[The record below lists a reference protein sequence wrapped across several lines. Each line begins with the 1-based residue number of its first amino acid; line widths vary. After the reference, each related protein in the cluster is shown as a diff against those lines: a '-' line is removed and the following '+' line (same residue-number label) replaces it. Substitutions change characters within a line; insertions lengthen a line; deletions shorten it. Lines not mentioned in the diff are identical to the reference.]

1 MSPQNMYRNHFV
13 AVLVMLCAMIAAR
26 GSDAQQAGMTL
37 PLTENFAST
46 TLAPAWTAHLAKG
59 NLLQIAD
66 GVVKIEAR
74 PGTHSHFERKL
85 DRALVRASCAIQ
97 STGPDATASLFVYWA
112 ASNYVQIGLNRQGT
126 GRLEAREVL
135 GTYAH
140 DHDLG
145 PWLPDRL
152 HALEI
157 EVALDCIQI
166 GR

>member
-1 MSPQNMYRNHFV
+1 
-13 AVLVMLCAMIAAR
+13 
-26 GSDAQQAGMTL
+26 MTL
-37 PLTENFAST
+37 PFRETFAT
-46 TLAPAWTAHLAKG
+46 ATLDPAWTVHLAKG
-59 NLLQIAD
+59 NELQVAD

-74 PGTHSHFERKL
+74 LGTHAHFERKL
-85 DRALVRASCAIQ
+85 GKDLVRASCAIQ
-97 STGPDATASLFVYWA
+97 STGADATASLFVYWD
-112 ASNYVQIGLNRQGT
+112 ASNYIQIGLNRQRT

-157 EVALDCIQI
+157 EVALDCIRYLASENPVRLECLHVSPRPARLTGAPALLII
-166 GR
+166 G